1 MTEFV
6 FNTANN
12 LKGTILMLIQTS
24 AATEN
29 EQRVFTLSKNILT
42 DFRLAQVY
50 ALYDTLFDEWI
61 SYSYIAHSL
70 RWENLQESRIQS
82 ANNKTVSAM
91 THLKASDWPIHS

>member
-42 DFRLAQVY
+42 DFRLA
-50 ALYDTLFDEWI
+50 
-61 SYSYIAHSL
+61 
-70 RWENLQESRIQS
+70 
-82 ANNKTVSAM
+82 
-91 THLKASDWPIHS
+91 

>member
-6 FNTANN
+6 FNTANY

-50 ALYDTLFDEWI
+50 AFMIHYLMNESLILTSHIVYDERICERAEFSQRTTKLFQ
-61 SYSYIAHSL
+61 
-70 RWENLQESRIQS
+70 R
-82 ANNKTVSAM
+82 
-91 THLKASDWPIHS
+91 